1 MYKLY
6 YIETSMPSYFRGHH
20 LPVIQIMIDGST
32 TYEDV
37 KKELLSWEAYEHI
50 DADVNDTMYKEAV
63 EELFYGVALSKV
75 IDDSISYDDDGYEEY
90 VYMFFTLDMFL
101 D

>member
-6 YIETSMPSYFRGHH
+6 YIETSMPSYFRGYH

-32 TYEDV
+32 TYEEV
-37 KKELLSWEAYEHI
+37 KKELLSCMAYAHI
-50 DADVNDTMYKEAV
+50 DDVNTAMYKESV

-75 IDDSISYDDDGYEEY
+75 IDDSISYDDDDYYEEC
-90 VYMFFTLDMFL
+90 VYMFFALDMFL

>member
-6 YIETSMPSYFRGHH
+6 YIETSMPSYFGGHH

-37 KKELLSWEAYEHI
+37 KKELLSCMSYEHI
-50 DADVNDTMYKEAV
+50 DDVNTAMYKEAV
-63 EELFYGVALSKV
+63 EKLFYGVTLSEV
-75 IDDSISYDDDGYEEY
+75 IDDSISYDDDDYSEY
-90 VYMFFTLDMFL
+90 VFMFFALDMFL